1 MNIEKAS
8 KYPASDIRGSGNI
21 SRTSSKTNKGSIH
34 VHHKTGIISMQ
45 EGEWPRLYT
54 ADGISEWFVSA
65 NVRLEFYQYGEE
77 PEVRVKIFHFN
88 KMEMIRDLSV
98 DEFLAMA
105 PEGT

>member
-1 MNIEKAS
+1 MNIEKAP
-8 KYPASDIRGSGNI
+8 KYSASDIRGSSNI
-21 SRTSSKTNKGSIH
+21 SRSSSRAKKGPIQARP
-34 VHHKTGIISMQ
+34 KTGVISMR

-65 NVRLEFYQYGEE
+65 DVRLEFYQYGEE
-77 PEVRVKIFHFN
+77 PEIRVKIFPFN